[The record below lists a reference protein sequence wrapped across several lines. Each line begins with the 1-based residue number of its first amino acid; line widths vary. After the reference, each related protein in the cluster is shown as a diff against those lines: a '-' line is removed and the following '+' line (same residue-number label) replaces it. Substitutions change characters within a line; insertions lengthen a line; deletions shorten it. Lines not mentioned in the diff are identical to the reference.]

1 MIDTSR
7 IEQSIES
14 AIIKLI
20 QNGEAF
26 KIDYNNRIDISQEMK
41 QIYASLDR
49 SKLFTRIKELI
60 EEELAQKLVNKLLTE
75 MGTDIKNLMS
85 NATIRDDFKYLLRK
99 AVDDLLQKVK

>member
-7 IEQSIES
+7 IEQSIEN

-20 QNGEAF
+20 QSGETF
-26 KIDYNNRIDISQEMK
+26 KIDYNNRIDISQELK
-41 QIYASLDR
+41 HVYATIDR
-49 SKLFTRIKELI
+49 AKVFARIKELI

-99 AVDDLLQKVK
+99 SVDDILQKVK